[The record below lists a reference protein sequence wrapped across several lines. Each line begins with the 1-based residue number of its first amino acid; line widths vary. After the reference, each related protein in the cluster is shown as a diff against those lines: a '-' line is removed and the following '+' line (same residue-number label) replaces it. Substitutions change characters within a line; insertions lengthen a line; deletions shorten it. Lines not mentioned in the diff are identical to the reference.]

1 MKDNFE
7 NSQENIL
14 QNIAEDL
21 SNISGTCTEI
31 KESQLNCAT
40 ADDLNNMGT
49 TITSAVTEKV
59 DEMQTSI
66 ETQTQTVSEIG
77 SNLTTEVNDLKTEI
91 TNRIDDFTANPPV
104 QKIEKAIRI
113 APESWQVYLA
123 MFIAV
128 FTFIFFGATTIWQES
143 RIEKARI
150 SDIKYHYILMHG
162 GVGSEGL
169 DSIESWFRD
178 PERVKHIEKE
188 VKDYEDRVQETAR
201 ALDQKQRLEEKINE
215 LNSKQI
221 PNPTENESI
230 QQHQPTPLPCKNHL
244 WPQGYTRDCH
254 NSQRGA
260 AYRPLSRKR
269 PTTQRSLRRHR
280 EISRRQLRHS
290 GSQTALSGLHQ
301 WSHSY
306 IRRCN
311 VCCIARNPNS
321 HKRSC
326 TSPRQRVA
334 ARRSHLDQR
343 CRMAR
348 RRAEKVHQ
356 LPHEAL
362 PQASHP
368 APRFRLLQRL
378 IGLPLAQQ
386 EP

>member
-1 MKDNFE
+1 MKENFE

-104 QKIEKAIRI
+104 QKIEKTIRI

-128 FTFIFFGATTIWQES
+128 FTFIFFGATTIWQEA

-162 GVGSEGL
+162 GVNSEGL
-169 DSIESWFRD
+169 DSIQSWFRD
-178 PERVKHIEKE
+178 PERVKQIEKE

-201 ALDQKQRLEEKINE
+201 ALDQKHRLEEKINE
-215 LNSKQI
+215 LNSKTNPK
-221 PNPTENESI
+221 PN
-230 QQHQPTPLPCKNHL
+230 
-244 WPQGYTRDCH
+244 
-254 NSQRGA
+254 
-260 AYRPLSRKR
+260 RK
-269 PTTQRSLRRHR
+269 
-280 EISRRQLRHS
+280 
-290 GSQTALSGLHQ
+290 
-301 WSHSY
+301 
-306 IRRCN
+306 
-311 VCCIARNPNS
+311 
-321 HKRSC
+321 
-326 TSPRQRVA
+326 
-334 ARRSHLDQR
+334 
-343 CRMAR
+343 
-348 RRAEKVHQ
+348 
-356 LPHEAL
+356 
-362 PQASHP
+362 
-368 APRFRLLQRL
+368 
-378 IGLPLAQQ
+378 
-386 EP
+386 

>member
-1 MKDNFE
+1 MKENFE

-40 ADDLNNMGT
+40 ADDLNKMGT

-104 QKIEKAIRI
+104 QKVEKTIRI

-128 FTFIFFGATTIWQES
+128 FTFIFFGATMIWQES

-162 GVGSEGL
+162 GVGTEGL

-178 PERVKHIEKE
+178 PERVKHIESE
-188 VKDYEDRVQETAR
+188 VKAYEDRVQETAR

-215 LNSKQI
+215 LNSQTTNK
-221 PNPTENESI
+221 
-230 QQHQPTPLPCKNHL
+230 K
-244 WPQGYTRDCH
+244 
-254 NSQRGA
+254 
-260 AYRPLSRKR
+260 SRK
-269 PTTQRSLRRHR
+269 
-280 EISRRQLRHS
+280 
-290 GSQTALSGLHQ
+290 
-301 WSHSY
+301 
-306 IRRCN
+306 
-311 VCCIARNPNS
+311 
-321 HKRSC
+321 
-326 TSPRQRVA
+326 
-334 ARRSHLDQR
+334 
-343 CRMAR
+343 
-348 RRAEKVHQ
+348 
-356 LPHEAL
+356 
-362 PQASHP
+362 
-368 APRFRLLQRL
+368 
-378 IGLPLAQQ
+378 
-386 EP
+386 